1 MIYLDT
7 SALVKLVVRE
17 AETVALQTWI
27 RLRAGE
33 TFFSSQ
39 LARVELVRAVKR
51 AAPDHL
57 DRARGVLAAVA
68 LLKIDDRIL
77 ETAENLPPDVLRSL
91 DAIHLATAFTHLSDV
106 SAFVTYDV
114 RLDEAA
120 RSLRIPVE
128 SPCSQER

>member
-77 ETAENLPPDVLRSL
+77 ATAENLPPDVLRSL
-91 DAIHLATAFTHLSDV
+91 DAIHLATAFTYLSDV

-128 SPCSQER
+128 SPYLQER

>member
-1 MIYLDT
+1 MIYIDT

-17 AETVALQTWI
+17 AETVSLQAWI
-27 RLRAGE
+27 RSRAGE

-68 LLKIDDRIL
+68 LLRIDDQIL
-77 ETAENLPPDVLRSL
+77 EAAENLPPDVLRSL
-91 DAIHLATAFTHLSDV
+91 DAIHLATAITHLSHV
-106 SAFVTYDV
+106 SAFVTYDG
-114 RLDEAA
+114 RLEEAA
-120 RSLRIPVE
+120 RSLGVPVE
-128 SPCSQER
+128 SPC